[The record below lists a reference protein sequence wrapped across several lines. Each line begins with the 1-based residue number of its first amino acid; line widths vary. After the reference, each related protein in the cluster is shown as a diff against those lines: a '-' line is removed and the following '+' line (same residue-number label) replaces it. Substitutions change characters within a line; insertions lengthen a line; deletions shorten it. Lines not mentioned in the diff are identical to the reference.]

1 MRKCCVLIVEITP
14 KNDSAYAAFYS
25 RRIYAK
31 PRHHSVSEAVCAYV

>member
-1 MRKCCVLIVEITP
+1 MSNCCVLKVEITP

-31 PRHHSVSEAVCAYV
+31 PRHHSVPEAVCAYV